1 MANTMQS
8 PSRFQGAKSQ
18 NQSLEVEHG
27 HPPQQRISW
36 PDVERKEDMLAA
48 APESSDELTSSTP
61 MTGEEWLTS
70 YKRAYPPRS
79 LNALIRNLDQQRVE
93 LSRQSDQV
101 ELTCKKGPTSTEIT
115 AIRVQMNH
123 QAITAVQRSAAAS
136 MPKLQSIVP
145 SGLHDSGSRS
155 SSYAWRQGRDTSQG
169 DGSYMY
175 FEGDLVRFGHINKPA
190 IVRHASVTSI
200 KSQAASIDGID
211 EDPDTSEEPIPDAPL
226 SPRTK
231 LRLLHFWS
239 ADPDL
244 SPS

>member
-1 MANTMQS
+1 MHS
-8 PSRFQGAKSQ
+8 PPRRQGAKSQ
-18 NQSLEVEHG
+18 NRTLEVEHG
-27 HPPQQRISW
+27 HPRQRGISC
-36 PDVERKEDMLAA
+36 PDVERREEMPATLPGEA
-48 APESSDELTSSTP
+48 DELTSSTP

-93 LSRQSDQV
+93 LSRQSGQT
-101 ELTCKKGPTSTEIT
+101 ELTFRKRASPTEIT

-123 QAITAVQRSAAAS
+123 QAVTAVQRSGAAS
-136 MPKLQSIVP
+136 MPKPRSIVP
-145 SGLHDSGSRS
+145 SRLNHSGSRS
-155 SSYAWRQGRDTSQG
+155 CSATGELGRDSSQG

-175 FEGDLVRFGHINKPA
+175 FEGDLVRFGHINKPT

-200 KSQAASIDGID
+200 KSQAASIDGILD
-211 EDPDTSEEPIPDAPL
+211 EDFNTGEESIPDAPL

-239 ADPDL
+239 AEPNL